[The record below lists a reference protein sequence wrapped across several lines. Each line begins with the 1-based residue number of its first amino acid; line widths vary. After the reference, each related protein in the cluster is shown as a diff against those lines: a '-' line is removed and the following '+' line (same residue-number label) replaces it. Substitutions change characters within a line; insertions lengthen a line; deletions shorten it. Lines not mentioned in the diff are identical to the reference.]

1 MEETMIKIAVAGA
14 AGKMGSR
21 ITALSKEYESIQLV
35 GAFERKGHTDIGKD
49 IGILTGVGEL
59 GISLSSGIEEI
70 IDTVDLI
77 IDFTS
82 IESTKKNLKIA
93 SGKSKAM
100 VIGTTGFSKEDLK
113 EIETLTKTIPCVLAS
128 NMSLGVNLLLKVLQ
142 DVARVLGDDY
152 DIEIVEAHHRLKK
165 DAPSGTALKMAQVI
179 ADAVNRNLED
189 VAVYARKGIIG
200 QRTKKEIGIQTVR
213 AGDIVGEH
221 TVLFGGLGER
231 IEITHKA
238 SSRDTFARGA
248 LKAASWLAGKPSGL
262 YDMQDVLGLR

>member
-1 MEETMIKIAVAGA
+1 MINIAVAGA

-21 ITALSKEYESIQLV
+21 ITALSKEYEGIRLA
-35 GAFERKGHTDIGKD
+35 GAFEKKGHVDVGKD
-49 IGILTGVGEL
+49 VGILAGIGETG
-59 GISLSSGIEEI
+59 IRLSAGIEAI
-70 IDTVDLI
+70 IDTVDLV

-82 IESTKKNLKIA
+82 VESTKENLKSA
-93 SGKSKAM
+93 SGKGKAM
-100 VIGTTGFSKEDLK
+100 IIGTTGFSKDDLK
-113 EIETLTKTIPCVLAS
+113 EIKALTKIIPCVLAS
-128 NMSLGVNLLLKVLQ
+128 NMSLGVNLLLKVLH
-142 DVARVLGDDY
+142 DIARVLGDDY

-179 ADAVNRNLED
+179 ADAVNRNLEE
-189 VAVYARKGIIG
+189 VAVYARKGVIG
-200 QRTKKEIGIQTVR
+200 QRTKKEIGIQTIR

-248 LKAASWLAGKPSGL
+248 LKAALWLAGKPAGL

>member
-1 MEETMIKIAVAGA
+1 MLKIAVAGA

-21 ITALSKEYESIQLV
+21 ITALSREYEGLSLA
-35 GAFERKGHTDIGKD
+35 GAFEKKGSKDTGKD
-49 IGILTGVGEL
+49 IGPIVGIGETGVRVTD
-59 GISLSSGIEEI
+59 SLEEI
-70 IDTVDLI
+70 IHHVDLI

-82 IESTKKNLKIA
+82 IESTKQNLKTA
-93 SGKSKAM
+93 AAHGKAM
-100 VIGTTGFSKEDLK
+100 VIGTTGFSGDDLK
-113 EIETLTKTIPCVLAS
+113 EIGPLVMSIPCVMAS

-142 DVARVLGDDY
+142 DIARVLGNDY

-165 DAPSGTALKMAQVI
+165 DAPSGTAMKMAQVI
-179 ADAVNRNLED
+179 AESVSRNLDD

-200 QRTKKEIGIQTVR
+200 ARTQKEIGIQTVR

-248 LKAASWLAGKPSGL
+248 LKAALWLAGKPAGL
-262 YDMQDVLGLR
+262 YDMQDVLGLK